1 MTSRHLRRVRDP
13 GSVAAVATAAAAW
26 VGAGAGVLVSAAG
39 AVSTVAVVCAIVAG
53 AVIVVAALSAPVRA
67 TVAPVLLVGVC
78 AAGVGALRVAPLVAG
93 EVPSAAADGAYVT
106 ATVTLT
112 GDPASRSGRVHGSAR
127 GQDKVVAAATLNSW
141 RRGGLTHS
149 SALPIRLSWSTARS
163 DLPPGTVLHVSGRLL
178 PGDPTRRSAAFLV
191 ADEVAAAE
199 TAPAIQQ
206 AALSVRMSL
215 RHSTSVASG
224 DGGSLLPGLVLGDTA
239 GVSDELAQAMRDA
252 GLSHLTAVSGGNV
265 AITLAMV
272 WWVARR
278 CGLRRRGLLVVG
290 ALVLPAY
297 VVLVRPDPSVV
308 RAAVM
313 AGIGLVALVGGFR
326 SRGLPTL
333 ALAVTALLLVDPFLC
348 LSLGFAL
355 SVVATAGLVTLGRRW
370 TRASRVRLLRTVLAA
385 WAAAAA
391 ASLAT
396 APLVA
401 GIGGGVPL
409 LSIPANLLAAPA
421 VAPAGIVG
429 LVAALVG
436 LVAPLP
442 GQWLA
447 ALASLPAAWIAGIA
461 RRVQDVPGSV
471 APWPQGLGGALLLT
485 LVLALAG
492 AAWWLGRRTH
502 RRRPVAVALGAVG
515 LVVFAPMA
523 GLPLPAAAWPP
534 PGWIAV
540 ACDVGQGDG
549 IVLNAGGGAAVVVDA
564 GPDPR
569 LMDRCLARLGV
580 RSVPVVVLSHD
591 HADHVEGLPGVLRGR
606 RVGEIVESPLGE
618 PQEQVDRIR
627 RWATGAGVPIVVA
640 SAGEQRVV
648 GSIAWQVLW
657 PDRVLHGT
665 DSDPNNASLVLLVRA
680 GGLTFLLGGD
690 VEPEAQELLLRNAS
704 PGHVDVVK
712 VPHHGSRKQDP
723 SYAATTMP
731 AVALVSVGVDNDYG
745 HPNSG
750 TLQQYAAVGATIG
763 RTDTSGDLAV
773 VRDEQG
779 RPVLLARGKD

>member
-1 MTSRHLRRVRDP
+1 MVATAVAAWIGAGTGVLVAATGAVSAVAVGCAVIGALA
-13 GSVAAVATAAAAW
+13 GFVAAVF
-26 VGAGAGVLVSAAG
+26 
-39 AVSTVAVVCAIVAG
+39 
-53 AVIVVAALSAPVRA
+53 APTRA
-67 TVAPVLLVGVC
+67 TVVPVLLVGVC
-78 AAGVGALRVAPLVAG
+78 ATAVGALRVAPLVTG
-93 EVPSAAADGAYVT
+93 EVPAAATDGAYVT
-106 ATVTLT
+106 ATVTLI
-112 GDPASRSGRVHGSAR
+112 GDPTSRSGRVHGSAR
-127 GQDKVVAAATLNSW
+127 GQDKVVAGAVLDSW
-141 RRGGLTHS
+141 RRGGHTRS
-149 SALPIRLSWSTARS
+149 SALPIRLSWSSVRS
-163 DLPPGTVLHVSGRLL
+163 DLPPGTVLHVSGRLM
-178 PGDPTRRSAAFLV
+178 PGDAPNRSAAFLV
-191 ADEVAAAE
+191 ADEVSVVE
-199 TAPAIQQ
+199 TAPPIQQ
-206 AALSVRMSL
+206 AALSVRMSM
-215 RHSTSVASG
+215 RHSASATSG
-224 DGGSLLPGLVLGDTA
+224 DGGALLPGLVLGDTA

-265 AITLAMV
+265 AITLAMF

-290 ALVLPAY
+290 AIVLPAY

-370 TRASRVRLLRTVLAA
+370 TRPARVRLLRTVLAA

-421 VAPAGIVG
+421 VAPAGVIG

-442 GQWLA
+442 AQWLA
-447 ALASLPAAWIAGIA
+447 ALAALPAAWIAGIA
-461 RRVQDVPGSV
+461 RHVQDVPGSV
-471 APWPQGLGGALLLT
+471 APWPQGLSGALLLA

-492 AAWWLGRRTH
+492 AAWWLGRRTR

-515 LVVFAPMA
+515 LVVFAPIA

-569 LMDRCLARLGV
+569 LMDRCLARLGI

-606 RVGEIVESPLGE
+606 RVGQIIESPLAE
-618 PQEQVDRIR
+618 PQDQAERVR
-627 RWATGAGVPIVVA
+627 RWTTGAGVATAVA
-640 SAGEQRVV
+640 TAGEQWVV
-648 GSIAWQVLW
+648 GSVTWQVLW
-657 PDRVLHGT
+657 PDRILHGT

-723 SYAATTMP
+723 SYAGITRP
-731 AVALVSVGVDNDYG
+731 AIALVSVGVDNDYG
-745 HPNSG
+745 HPNSA
-750 TLQQYAAVGATIG
+750 TLQQYAAAGATIG

-773 VRDEQG
+773 VRDDRG